1 MLHTAH
7 SPLALDAL
15 CSRAEELFTDL
26 AREVNPGADPV
37 PFLAYTDAAGASG
50 VALLPALAD
59 ERVKP
64 LVCLR
69 DIPDLLQHA
78 KASAA
83 VLCFS
88 SWLAPDI
95 TMPPSRHPARREAVT
110 FMACDTAGH
119 EQARIGHVRRDA
131 SGRPT
136 IAGWAG
142 RRTHSSGLV
151 ADGLRFGLGL
161 YTADAI
167 AQGRLPAGTS
177 PVLAYHFDDAQTL
190 ATVAAALRDT
200 HAAVTADEQTLTL
213 VCITP
218 EPQSEA
224 IARDLG
230 DTWGRPLSLSPND
243 HALVLRTL
251 TVDGPLQRAMR
262 RRPGSRP

>member
-26 AREVNPGADPV
+26 ARQVDPAADPI
-37 PFLAYTDAAGASG
+37 PFLAFTDATGASG

-59 ERVKP
+59 EVLKP

-95 TMPPSRHPARREAVT
+95 TMPPSRHPARREGVA
-110 FMACDTAGH
+110 FMACDTEGH

-136 IAGWAG
+136 IASWAE

-167 AQGRLPAGTS
+167 ADGRLPAGTS

-190 ATVAAALRDT
+190 AAVAAALRDT

-213 VCITP
+213 VCTTP

-224 IARDLG
+224 LARDLG
-230 DTWGRPLSLSPND
+230 DTWGRPLLLSPNE

-251 TVDGPLQRAMR
+251 TVDAPLQRAML
-262 RRPGSRP
+262 RRPGRRP